1 MICRYDGE
9 ESEGEDLM
17 DADVMRRDYQ
27 EGQDVPCGGVDRG
40 GTIMMM
46 LMMMMIIIMKKGFY
60 VECLRR
66 GVLSA
71 LAFLDTLQLESLI
84 TTKWT
89 KTLKVLSLNL
99 PSVAIAIRKHI

>member
-1 MICRYDGE
+1 
-9 ESEGEDLM
+9 M

-27 EGQDVPCGGVDRG
+27 EGQYVTCGGDDHG
-40 GTIMMM
+40 GT
-46 LMMMMIIIMKKGFY
+46 LMMMMMMTMMMIMMMKKGFY

-71 LAFLDTLQLESLI
+71 LASLDTLQLESLI

-99 PSVAIAIRKHI
+99 PFVAIAIRQH